1 MKNFEGFSIRG
12 ANYNRN
18 KSEKVVHPVVSAE
31 LHKAIEQYIERN
43 YRPDNTPRKC
53 LVVDKKGLFRSLS
66 KRSTSHSELM
76 RGLSYLLS
84 KLEDNATFSEKVLWW
99 IEKKERK
106 PSEIYG
112 KVGISK
118 QLFAKIRSN
127 PQYHPTKETVFAF
140 AIALHL
146 DKKDTI
152 DLLKRAGYALSDSSI
167 SDTIVSFFIDNERY
181 NIDEINE
188 VLYEYEC
195 RTLTN
200 WRDS

>member
-1 MKNFEGFSIRG
+1 M
-12 ANYNRN
+12 
-18 KSEKVVHPVVSAE
+18 VSAE
-31 LHKAIEQYIERN
+31 LHKAIEKYIERN
-43 YRPDNTPRKC
+43 YRPEKAPHKC
-53 LVVDKKGLFRSLS
+53 LIGKQKGLLRNLS
-66 KRSTSHSELM
+66 DRAPGKSELM
-76 RGLSYLLS
+76 RGLSFLIS

-118 QLFAKIRSN
+118 QHFAKIRSN
-127 PQYHPTKETVFAF
+127 PQYHPTKETVLAF

-146 DKKDTI
+146 DKNDTI

-167 SDTIVSFFIDNERY
+167 SDTIVSFFIENERY

-188 VLYEYEC
+188 VLYDYEC

-200 WRDS
+200 WRDTK

>member
-1 MKNFEGFSIRG
+1 MLEEKLKLIRKHDQEGRIKVMIIGLGSVG
-12 ANYNRN
+12 NY
-18 KSEKVVHPVVSAE
+18 
-31 LHKAIEQYIERN
+31 L
-43 YRPDNTPRKC
+43 
-53 LVVDKKGLFRSLS
+53 
-66 KRSTSHSELM
+66 
-76 RGLSYLLS
+76 LSYLLS